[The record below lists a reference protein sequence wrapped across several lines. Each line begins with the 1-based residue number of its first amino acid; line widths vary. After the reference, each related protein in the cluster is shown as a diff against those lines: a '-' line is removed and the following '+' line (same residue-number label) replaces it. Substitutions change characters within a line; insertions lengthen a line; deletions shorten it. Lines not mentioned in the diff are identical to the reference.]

1 MTLWEGISSAFSN
14 LFTLNAALGLI
25 IGVVGGMIIG
35 ALPGLS
41 ATMGIALL
49 IPITYGMDKTAAI
62 LMMAAIYTSAVYG
75 GSISAILIHTPGTP
89 SSAATCLDGYP
100 MTQKGEALHAMGI
113 STTASVIG
121 GIISAIALLLI
132 APPLARLSLNFQ
144 APEYFLIAFF
154 GLTLIGS
161 LASGN
166 MLKGLLA
173 GAIGLVCGL
182 IGLSPEVYARFTFGT
197 YKLNGGIEMIPA
209 MIGLFSISQV
219 MTLAEER
226 GQNTSNVKVEAEI
239 KGRFLPT
246 GKEFVRLIPL
256 ILECSVVGVFVGI
269 LPGAGGDIASWVGLN
284 LAKNQSKHKE
294 LFGTGIPEGVAA
306 PEAANNAVT
315 GGALIP
321 LLTLGIPGSSTAAVM
336 LGGLTIH
343 GLNPGFELFDKYAAI
358 TYAVIIGFL
367 VANILMGLVGWAAGR
382 YLTKVSK
389 VPIPI
394 LLPCIAMLSIIG
406 AYATKQNMFSVYMT
420 LAFGLLG
427 FFMRKYGIP
436 TAPVVLALILGP
448 MADEQM
454 HQGTLQALGMGGKT
468 FFQYM
473 MSRPICF
480 ILLALIV
487 LGLFSPL
494 ISKAISKGY
503 KKKYGE
509 VGEAAEDI

>member
-1 MTLWEGISSAFSN
+1 MTIWEGISSAFTN
-14 LFTLNAALGLI
+14 LFTWNAALGLV

-144 APEYFLIAFF
+144 APEYFLSAFF
-154 GLTLIGS
+154 GLTRIGS

-166 MLKGLLA
+166 MRKGLLA

-182 IGLSPEVYARFTFGT
+182 IGLSPEVYARFTFGN
-197 YKLNGGIEMIPA
+197 YRLNGGIEMIPA

-219 MTLAEER
+219 MILAEER
-226 GQNTSNVKVEAEI
+226 GKNSSNVKVEAEI

-246 GKEFVRLIPL
+246 GKEFTRLLPL
-256 ILECSVVGVFVGI
+256 ILECSVVGVFIGI

-284 LAKNQSKHKE
+284 LAKNQSKHSE
-294 LFGTGIPEGVAA
+294 LFGTGIVEGVAA

-389 VPIPI
+389 VPIPV
-394 LLPCIAMLSIIG
+394 LMPCIAMLSIIG

-480 ILLALIV
+480 ILIALIV

>member
-1 MTLWEGISSAFSN
+1 MIENMAGALKE
-14 LFTLNAALGLI
+14 LFTLSSALGLF

-49 IPITYGMDKTAAI
+49 IPVTYGMRPSAAI
-62 LMMAAIYTSAVYG
+62 LMLAAIYTSAVYG

-89 SSAATCLDGYP
+89 SSAATCLDGFP
-100 MTQKGEALHAMGI
+100 MTQKGESLHAIGL
-113 STTASVIG
+113 STVSSVIG
-121 GIISAIALLLI
+121 GVISSIALLLI
-132 APPLARLSLNFQ
+132 APPLARLSLKFQ
-144 APEYFLIAFF
+144 AGEYFLIAIF
-154 GLTLIGS
+154 GLTLIAS
-161 LASGN
+161 LAGDS
-166 MLKGLLA
+166 MVKGLIA
-173 GAIGLVCGL
+173 GVFGLVVGL
-182 IGLSPEVYARFTFGT
+182 IGLHADSDVTYTFGYT
-197 YKLNGGIEMIPA
+197 GLLGGINLIPA
-209 MIGLFSISQV
+209 MIGLFSVSQV
-219 MTLAEER
+219 MIQAEER
-226 GQNTSNVKVEAEI
+226 GKNSSNEKVEAKI
-239 KGRFLPT
+239 AGRFIPPA
-246 GKEFVRLIPL
+246 KEFVGLIPL
-256 ILECSVVGVFVGI
+256 ILECSVVGVFIGI

-284 LAKNQSKHKE
+284 LAKSQSKHKE

-343 GLNPGFELFDKYAAI
+343 GLNPGFELFDKYAGI

-367 VANILMGLVGWAAGR
+367 MSNILMGLVGWAAGR

-406 AYATKQNMFSVYMT
+406 AYATKQNMFTVYICI
-420 LAFGLLG
+420 LFGLLG
-427 FFMRKYGIP
+427 FLMRKFGIP

-448 MADEQM
+448 MADEQIY
-454 HQGTLQALGMGGKT
+454 QGSMQAIGFKKT
-468 FFQYM
+468 FFQYVL
-473 MSRPICF
+473 SRPIC
-480 ILLALIV
+480 IVLLVLIV
-487 LGLFSPL
+487 IGLFSPL
-494 ISKAISKGY
+494 ISKLVSKRY
-503 KKKYGE
+503 QKKYGE

>member
-1 MTLWEGISSAFSN
+1 MTIWEGISQAFAH
-14 LFTLNAALGLI
+14 LFTFDAALGLL

-113 STTASVIG
+113 STVSSVIG

-182 IGLSPEVYARFTFGT
+182 VGLSPDVYARFTFGSFE
-197 YKLNGGIEMIPA
+197 LIGGIEMIPA

-219 MTLAEER
+219 MILAEER
-226 GQNTSNVKVEAEI
+226 GQNSSNVKVEAEI

-246 GKEFVRLIPL
+246 GKEFVGLIPL
-256 ILECSVVGVFVGI
+256 IMECSVVGVFIGI

-294 LFGTGIPEGVAA
+294 LFGTGIVEGVAA

-343 GLNPGFELFDKYAAI
+343 GLNPGFELFDKYAGI

-367 VANILMGLVGWAAGR
+367 VANILMGLVGWVAGR

-394 LLPCIAMLSIIG
+394 LMPCIAMLSIIG

-420 LAFGLLG
+420 IAFGLLG

-454 HQGTLQALGMGGKT
+454 YQGAQQAIGQGGKT

-473 MSRPICF
+473 MSRPICYV
-480 ILLALIV
+480 LLALIV

-494 ISKAISKGY
+494 LSKLISKRY
-503 KKKYGE
+503 QKKYGE